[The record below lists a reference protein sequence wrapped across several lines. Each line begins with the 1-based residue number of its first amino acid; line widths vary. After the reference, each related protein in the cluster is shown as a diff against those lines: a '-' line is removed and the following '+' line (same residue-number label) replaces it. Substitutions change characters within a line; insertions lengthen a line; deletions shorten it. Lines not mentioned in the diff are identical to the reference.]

1 LVCGSGEP
9 KIRAALLLS
18 YNPLPV
24 RVDSSF
30 AVFLAATCKRAP
42 GAPVVQFLDLASK
55 ILTVWLVS
63 LTIHLIVYVMTTAVV
78 IHSYRF
84 FWKRGLAEHK
94 IQEREASPADIR
106 REIRSSL
113 GTVLIF
119 SVIYAGVYFGARAG
133 VFTIYL
139 GIHPLGWVYM
149 LFSIAAIIVAHDA
162 YFYWTHRLLH
172 LRRFARFHRTH
183 HQSITPTAYS
193 CYAFDV
199 SEAILHGCFLPIW
212 LLIAPMQLPALC
224 VSITFMMIRNIL
236 GHSGV
241 ELFAHGPERSKWFG
255 WLVTNTDHDL
265 HHATFHYN
273 FGFHFT
279 WWDRLMRT
287 EHPGARER
295 RKPWWSKST
304 VKRPAVRSAQT
315 AAANR
320 NRPVAVE
327 SAPSSH

>member
-119 SVIYAGVYFGARAG
+119 SVIYAGVYFGAGAG

-162 YFYWTHRLLH
+162 YFYRTHRCSTFAGLRGFIGPTTSPSLPLH
-172 LRRFARFHRTH
+172 IPVMPLTFRKRF
-183 HQSITPTAYS
+183 
-193 CYAFDV
+193 CMDAFFP
-199 SEAILHGCFLPIW
+199 SGC
-212 LLIAPMQLPALC
+212 
-224 VSITFMMIRNIL
+224 
-236 GHSGV
+236 
-241 ELFAHGPERSKWFG
+241 
-255 WLVTNTDHDL
+255 
-265 HHATFHYN
+265 
-273 FGFHFT
+273 
-279 WWDRLMRT
+279 
-287 EHPGARER
+287 
-295 RKPWWSKST
+295 
-304 VKRPAVRSAQT
+304 
-315 AAANR
+315 
-320 NRPVAVE
+320 
-327 SAPSSH
+327 